1 MQGVRQSRVQG
12 AIRNPKSEM
21 DIQKPVTSLT
31 LAYLAGILLGHGF
44 LYFPYTVG
52 ILLILGILSTGVF
65 SRFEKQSLRRFL
77 LYLIP
82 GLIGMAASVYSAVW
96 LPADHFTRH
105 VPLDKTS
112 RILEGS
118 ISSPLDR
125 DPGRT
130 AFIMELI
137 RVDGTPVRG
146 SVRVSVREEIA
157 SLGYGDLVRVS
168 GKMRKPGSFMNPG
181 GFDYAEYLAR
191 SGVFA
196 TVSVR
201 TGDDIALLKRGA
213 GVFRTI
219 QDWRE
224 RIRQA
229 FLASTAGPGSAILQ
243 AMVLGEEGGLTEE
256 LRDRF
261 LAAGVTHI
269 ISISGSHLGMVA
281 LLCFGLMRG
290 FLFLLPERPYHRLTL
305 FVDPKKIAAWLTLP
319 LLIFYTL
326 LAGGQVATV
335 RSLIMI
341 TAGLAAL
348 ILDREHS
355 LMHSLALAALVILA
369 ASPQAVFDISF
380 QLSYLSVLVIGY
392 VVSLWNDI
400 GVKASGRIMK
410 FAQGVALLMIIS
422 LATSL
427 ATGPL
432 VARYFNQFSLA
443 GLVSNLVIV
452 PFAGAVVVPLGLFSG
467 ILSLFTNHLPLARMD
482 QVVSDAFIELVSF
495 FSRLPFAEFHPKAP
509 GVLWLSCY
517 AVFFLCLLH
526 MLRIH
531 LVSRFK
537 PFEGSARI
545 SLLPKIT
552 FALTASFLLLGLTPS
567 LLPKKHTVIS
577 FPDVGQG
584 DCALI
589 EFASGKTVLID
600 GGGTADNRFD
610 IGRRVVAPFLW
621 NRGVRRLDL
630 VVLSHPHPDHMN
642 GLLYPLRKFSVGEV
656 WDHGL
661 DADHPGY
668 ERFRQVVAEKK
679 IVRRTASAE
688 DPPLSFGGAEL
699 RVLHPAKGFGDPER
713 KTSSAINDR
722 SLVIRIADRG
732 RTYLFTGDIEKKA
745 EKSLLADGRDLKC
758 DLLKVPHHGGKS
770 SSAEAF
776 VSLARP
782 AVAVVDVGREN
793 PYHHP
798 ADEVLAR
805 YERSGAEI
813 CRTDRDGA
821 VFITADGDRMNV
833 TRWSALILQRI
844 AVDDLTPWSE
854 RERNNWER
862 FWIRKWEI

>member
-1 MQGVRQSRVQG
+1 MPQSVVNSHSRLSPCT
-12 AIRNPKSEM
+12 NPSF
-21 DIQKPVTSLT
+21 SLT
-31 LAYLAGILLGHGF
+31 LAYLAGLLLGHGF
-44 LYFPYTVG
+44 LYFPYTIG
-52 ILLILGILSTGVF
+52 ILANSRHRNSGNPHSSGETVLFGAACFTSSPASSAWPPTSIPRHGSPPTTIPAVSRWTRRRTCLTG
-65 SRFEKQSLRRFL
+65 
-77 LYLIP
+77 
-82 GLIGMAASVYSAVW
+82 
-96 LPADHFTRH
+96 T
-105 VPLDKTS
+105 
-112 RILEGS
+112 

-125 DPGRT
+125 DPDRT
-130 AFIMELI
+130 AFVMELI
-137 RVDGTPVRG
+137 QVDGTPVRG

-290 FLFLLPERPYHRLTL
+290 LLFLLPERLYHRLTL

-326 LAGGQVATV
+326 LAGGQVATI

-410 FAQGVALLMIIS
+410 FAHGVALLMIIS

-443 GLVSNLVIV
+443 GLVSNLVVV

-467 ILSLFTNHLPLARMD
+467 ILSLFTNHLPLARMN
-482 QVVSDAFIELVSF
+482 QVVSDVFHRT
-495 FSRLPFAEFHPKAP
+495 RLFLFPPP
-509 GVLWLSCY
+509 LRGVPS
-517 AVFFLCLLH
+517 
-526 MLRIH
+526 
-531 LVSRFK
+531 
-537 PFEGSARI
+537 EGPRRPVA
-545 SLLPKIT
+545 
-552 FALTASFLLLGLTPS
+552 FLL
-567 LLPKKHTVIS
+567 
-577 FPDVGQG
+577 
-584 DCALI
+584 
-589 EFASGKTVLID
+589 
-600 GGGTADNRFD
+600 
-610 IGRRVVAPFLW
+610 
-621 NRGVRRLDL
+621 RRL
-630 VVLSHPHPDHMN
+630 LS
-642 GLLYPLRKFSVGEV
+642 L
-656 WDHGL
+656 
-661 DADHPGY
+661 
-668 ERFRQVVAEKK
+668 
-679 IVRRTASAE
+679 
-688 DPPLSFGGAEL
+688 PPA
-699 RVLHPAKGFGDPER
+699 HAQN
-713 KTSSAINDR
+713 SSG
-722 SLVIRIADRG
+722 IA
-732 RTYLFTGDIEKKA
+732 L
-745 EKSLLADGRDLKC
+745 
-758 DLLKVPHHGGKS
+758 
-770 SSAEAF
+770 
-776 VSLARP
+776 
-782 AVAVVDVGREN
+782 
-793 PYHHP
+793 
-798 ADEVLAR
+798 
-805 YERSGAEI
+805 
-813 CRTDRDGA
+813 
-821 VFITADGDRMNV
+821 
-833 TRWSALILQRI
+833 
-844 AVDDLTPWSE
+844 
-854 RERNNWER
+854 
-862 FWIRKWEI
+862 